1 MNNEIRIKQLENEME
16 SICSEINA
24 AYDAS
29 DKKYTREDYLYAA
42 LAKHADYQ
50 MLAQEHTALMVQ
62 RFKEKRNL
70 NA

>member
-1 MNNEIRIKQLENEME
+1 MKNEMRIAQLQNEME

-24 AYDAS
+24 AYEAS
-29 DKKYTREDYLYAA
+29 DKKYTREDYLYTA

-50 MLAQEHTALMVQ
+50 MLAKEHTALMVQ
-62 RFKEKRNL
+62 RFKEKRKV

>member
-1 MNNEIRIKQLENEME
+1 MNNDMRIKQLENEME
-16 SICSEINA
+16 SICCEINA
-24 AYDAS
+24 IYDAS
-29 DKKYTREDYLYAA
+29 DKKYTREDHLYAA